1 MLSCDLQHSR
11 QLACWKVSRL
21 MGSEQWKMHF
31 QCWALMLGHARV
43 SVHLLQVPAGTGGAA
58 PPGRASLNATAD
70 GALVCAVSLV
80 NMLEGRWLSGC
91 LASPGRE

>member
-1 MLSCDLQHSR
+1 MRCSTITQGHWERLCLQGLYPGGHLLLRTRDGRMLSCDLQHSR

-43 SVHLLQVPAGTGGAA
+43 SVHLLQVGQHA
-58 PPGRASLNATAD
+58 
-70 GALVCAVSLV
+70 
-80 NMLEGRWLSGC
+80 
-91 LASPGRE
+91 